1 MKKMVSVIV
10 PVYNVEKYLPT
21 CIESIL
27 KQSYRDYELILV
39 DDGSTD
45 ACPKICDTYAERYS
59 FISVV
64 HKKNGGLSEARNVGI
79 EVANGDYV
87 TFIDSD
93 DYVHPFYLECLVCG
107 IIDKNADISI
117 VEFKSVYD
125 SQSIEFVNK
134 SDIKVQSM
142 DNERALSLIL
152 RQIVH
157 DVSACGILLPLA
169 LAKKYPYPVGKY
181 YEDLYTTYKYY
192 LSSNRVAVI
201 CYPLYY
207 YLQKREGS
215 IMNVQDERFFDLVEA
230 SKLLVEKCNISPL
243 LKKAALSKMFS
254 NYCRLILTMPDLNK
268 THKDVYNEVVKFLR
282 ASKFDILFDFSNRK
296 KNRIAA
302 FSLFF
307 GINGLRWLDTIKRCF
322 V

>member
-27 KQSYRDYELILV
+27 KQSYKDYELILV

-45 ACPKICDTYAERYS
+45 ACPQICDTYAKKYS

-64 HKKNGGLSEARNVGI
+64 HKKNGGLSEARNVGM

-93 DYVHPFYLECLVCG
+93 DYIHPFYLEYLVCG

-117 VEFKSVYD
+117 VGFKSVYD

-134 SDIKVQSM
+134 SDIKIQIM

-157 DVSACGILLPLA
+157 DVSAWGILLPLA

-192 LSSNRVAVI
+192 LSSKQVAVI
-201 CYPLYY
+201 RYPLYY
-207 YLQKREGS
+207 YLQREGS

-230 SKLLVEKCNISPL
+230 SKLLVEECSINPL
-243 LKKAALSKMFS
+243 LKKAASSKMFS
-254 NYCRLILTMPDLNK
+254 NYCRLILTMPKLDKNYKK
-268 THKDVYNEVVKFLR
+268 TYDEVVDFLN
-282 ASKFDILFDFSNRK
+282 ASKFDIFFDFDNRK

-307 GINGLRWLDTIKRCF
+307 GINGLRVLYAIKRYF
-322 V
+322 I